1 MLLWELAIPKNNDFI
16 GSIAYSQV
24 KLHLF
29 WATEKIT
36 AQIKLSSVGFP
47 RQRDRTTDHS
57 HNYIFIK
64 NIPCDSV
71 IGYLDFLKT
80 LFSELILENTFS
92 RFDKSRTLTK
102 AELCQTG

>member
-1 MLLWELAIPKNNDFI
+1 MLLWELVIPKNNDFI
-16 GSIAYSQV
+16 GSIAYGQV

-36 AQIKLSSVGFP
+36 ARIKLPNVGIP
-47 RQRDRTTDHS
+47 RQRDRSTDYS
-57 HNYIFIK
+57 HNYIFITT
-64 NIPCDSV
+64 IPCDSV

-80 LFSELILENTFS
+80 LFSELTLGNAFS